1 MVEGKGFVERD
12 LKFLENLTISY
23 LTQPLAGDKTKLT
36 CTKDLGRADDGPEFR
51 LRDMGRSHRV
61 VGEGREAAVRGQH
74 YALGAEERD
83 SAPAL
88 GRDLLH
94 RLNPVMLLVDDPDTD
109 TAPRWQVG
117 QHLQL
122 TRAWRA
128 ELEKERADLHL
139 LEKGEKR
146 AVVPG

>member
-1 MVEGKGFVERD
+1 
-12 LKFLENLTISY
+12 
-23 LTQPLAGDKTKLT
+23 
-36 CTKDLGRADDGPEFR
+36 
-51 LRDMGRSHRV
+51 MGRSHRV

-74 YALGAEERD
+74 DALGAEERD
-83 SAPAL
+83 SAPAA

-94 RLNPVMLLVDDPDTD
+94 RLNPVMLLVDDADTD

-122 TRAWRA
+122 TGAWRA
-128 ELEKERADLHL
+128 ELEKEGANLHL

-146 AVVPG
+146 GLQSPIANARKFEVDLT